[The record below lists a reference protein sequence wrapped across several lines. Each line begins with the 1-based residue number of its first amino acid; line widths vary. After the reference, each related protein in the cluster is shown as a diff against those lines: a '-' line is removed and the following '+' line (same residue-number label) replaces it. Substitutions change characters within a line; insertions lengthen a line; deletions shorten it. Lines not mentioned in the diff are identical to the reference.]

1 MKATSYLV
9 AFFIFALMFYIYFIY
24 SASSD
29 IYYVGHSDN
38 YSCRLEQ
45 HNNSDRDTFSKKHRP
60 WELKAAFEVGNDRG
74 TAIKIERFIK
84 KQKSRKLIERI
95 IKGEK
100 LTGILAQ
107 LVRVPHVRD

>member
-1 MKATSYLV
+1 M
-9 AFFIFALMFYIYFIY
+9 MFYIYFIY
-24 SASSD
+24 SKSSD
-29 IYYVGHSDN
+29 IYYVGYSNN
-38 YSCRLEQ
+38 YLNRIEQ
-45 HNNSDRDTFSKKHRP
+45 HNNSVRDTFSKKHRP
-60 WELKAAFEVGNDRG
+60 WILKAAFEVGIDRG

-95 IKGEK
+95 IAGEK

>member
-84 KQKSRKLIERI
+84 KQKSRKLIEPISDRLPFYHFVI
-95 IKGEK
+95 I
-100 LTGILAQ
+100 L
-107 LVRVPHVRD
+107 RVPQ